1 MRSLKEIR
9 DQADQMNNSGQI
21 LVVDDDQLIL
31 VFLSAVLSEE
41 GYQVTCACDGR
52 QAVELMRENRFD
64 LVITDV
70 TMPGDLNGLDVLR
83 IARQIDP
90 QYRVIIMTG
99 YDYVGAADHVINK
112 LGAVDYLPKPFN
124 LTLITLTVAKALESK
139 EMPPPVV
146 HRVF

>member
-1 MRSLKEIR
+1 MRSTKETR
-9 DQADQMNNSGQI
+9 DQADQMENSGQI

-31 VFLSAVLSEE
+31 VFLSAVLAEE

-70 TMPGDLNGLDVLR
+70 AMPGDLNGLDVLR
-83 IARQIDP
+83 IAKQIDP
-90 QYRVIIMTG
+90 QYRVIVMTG
-99 YDYVGAADHVINK
+99 YDYVGAADRVLK

-124 LTLITLTVAKALESK
+124 LTLITLTVAKALEPK

-146 HRVF
+146 HQVF

>member
-1 MRSLKEIR
+1 MRSTKETR
-9 DQADQMNNSGQI
+9 DQADQMENSGQI

-31 VFLSAVLSEE
+31 VFLSAVLAEE

-83 IARQIDP
+83 IAKQIDP

-99 YDYVGAADHVINK
+99 YDYVGAADRVLK

-124 LTLITLTVAKALESK
+124 LTLITLTVAKALEPK
-139 EMPPPVV
+139 EMLPPVV
-146 HRVF
+146 HQVF